1 MHSVPLKIPW
11 LPLQN
16 NSAKLRKPK
25 SQNRS
30 QGISLG
36 LQTALFQGKDLLGG
50 CYFKILVPI
59 CLPQK
64 FSHFNPLNSFLLN
77 LNLIILIKN
86 YLKQQKLQI
95 RIFL

>member
-50 CYFKILVPI
+50 CYFKNLVPI
-59 CLPQK
+59 CLSQK
-64 FSHFNPLNSFLLN
+64 FSHFNLLNSFLHIL
-77 LNLIILIKN
+77 LIKN